1 MKRLFEAQP
10 SKVPATPPKP
20 QSTDRMLVVGPGIV
34 VSGEIKSCDCLVVE
48 GKVEANVACKEL
60 RIAHGGLFSGT
71 AAVQNAEII
80 GRFEG
85 DLKVSERLVIRA
97 SGNVSAKVQY
107 QQIEI
112 ERGGQLAGTV
122 DSGGAAEPARTVA
135 RDQRRSA

>member
-1 MKRLFEAQP
+1 MKRLFEGQP
-10 SKVPATPPKP
+10 AGTPPKP
-20 QSTDRMLVVGPGIV
+20 QSTDRMLVVGAGIV

-71 AAVQNAEII
+71 AAVQNAEVI

-85 DLKVSERLVIRA
+85 DRTVSDRLEIRA
-97 SGNVSAKVQY
+97 SGNVSAKVRY
-107 QQIEI
+107 QQLEI
-112 ERGGQLAGTV
+112 ERGGQLAGAIEAGTA
-122 DSGGAAEPARTVA
+122 SEPARTTA

>member
-1 MKRLFEAQP
+1 MKRLFEAQ
-10 SKVPATPPKP
+10 STKAPATPPKP

-34 VSGEIKSCDCLVVE
+34 VSGEIQSCDCLVVE

-60 RIAHGGLFSGT
+60 RIAHGGLFAGT

-85 DLKVSERLVIRA
+85 DLKVSDRLVIRA
-97 SGNVSAKVQY
+97 SGNVSAKVRY

-112 ERGGQLAGTV
+112 ERGGQLAGAIE
-122 DSGGAAEPARTVA
+122 SGSTSEPARPTT